1 MTNLDGS
8 DAAPTIPNAVERPVS
23 STGSGAHSTRNPRIL
38 QVRAAGFGRRLV
50 AGVVDGL
57 LVAAVATG
65 VTAAAAVVLGV
76 PLPTMKE
83 FGPDFVL
90 AGLLDRNP
98 MAVGAV
104 GLLIGIGALYHIY
117 LGGMLGQTAGKR
129 LMGLRVISS
138 RGTSPGPIL
147 GILRFTMLVFSV
159 LPAGL
164 GWVWCLFDRERRAL
178 HDHLSGTYVIIV
190 EPR

>member
-1 MTNLDGS
+1 MANLDGS
-8 DAAPTIPNAVERPVS
+8 ESAPTMPNAVERPLSAGGS
-23 STGSGAHSTRNPRIL
+23 SANSTRVPRVL

-50 AGVVDGL
+50 AAIIDGL
-57 LVAAVATG
+57 LVTAAATG

-76 PLPTMKE
+76 PLPGMKE

-104 GLLIGIGALYHIY
+104 GLLVGIGALYHVY

-129 LMGLRVISS
+129 LMGLRVISA
-138 RGTSPGPIL
+138 RGTNPGPL
-147 GILRFTMLVFSV
+147 VGILRFVMLVFSV

-178 HDHLSGTYVIIV
+178 HDHLSGTYVIL

>member
-8 DAAPTIPNAVERPVS
+8 DGAPTTPNAVERPVS
-23 STGSGAHSTRNPRIL
+23 ATGSGTHSSRSPRVL

-50 AGVVDGL
+50 AAAIDGS

-65 VTAAAAVVLGV
+65 VTAVAAVVLGV
-76 PLPTMKE
+76 PLPTAKE
-83 FGPDFVL
+83 FGADFVV

-104 GLLIGIGALYHIY
+104 GLLLGIAALYHIY

-129 LMGLRVISS
+129 LMRLRVISS
-138 RGTSPGPIL
+138 QGTSPGPII
-147 GILRFTMLVFSV
+147 GVLRFVVLVFSV

-164 GWVWCLFDRERRAL
+164 GWLWCLFDRERRAL
-178 HDHLSGTYVIIV
+178 HDHLSGTYVIV
-190 EPR
+190 ETR